1 MFRDSRT
8 KKVLKTWNISDV
20 YVGDNK
26 MSWRAQFFTDL
37 DCNLMDV
44 TLISG
49 STKITRELPLHCGE

>member
-1 MFRDSRT
+1 M
-8 KKVLKTWNISDV
+8 LKTWNISDV